1 MTPKTASLTDV
12 RDPHGRVIPT
22 TIPTPSS
29 VAPVA
34 ERVRQAIAHELHT
47 EAEVNRLAKALTDAP
62 NNDARAAMA
71 DPSAPRT
78 EPALKAELEE
88 AQAAYFAAQQTVK
101 SVRREQ
107 HAAILEACPAWI
119 DELLGGISDDRDA
132 ALALI
137 DQVDQAFRA
146 LARRE
151 QLITLLQQIQN
162 GDQVWDWQDTVNRVA
177 DKQRG
182 KAATSIGNS
191 VAAIGGLP
199 AGLQSRDL
207 MLEALRHHASV
218 VADGLNPEAVRGSI
232 LRQNVTAA

>member
-1 MTPKTASLTDV
+1 MTPKTAPLTDV
-12 RDPHGRVIPT
+12 HDPHGRVIPPF
-22 TIPTPSS
+22 IPTPPN

-34 ERVRQAIAHELHT
+34 ERVRQAVAHDLHT
-47 EAEVNRLAKALTDAP
+47 EAEVNRLAKALTAAP

-119 DELLGGISDDRDA
+119 SGLLDGISDDRDA
-132 ALALI
+132 IIAAIEQL
-137 DQVDQAFRA
+137 DEAFRA

-151 QLITLLQQIQN
+151 EIIEILQRIQN
-162 GDQVWDWQDTVNRVA
+162 GDGIWEYQQTIDRVT
-177 DKQRG
+177 DRQRV
-182 KAATSIGNS
+182 KAAARIERTVESIR
-191 VAAIGGLP
+191 GLP
-199 AGLQSRDL
+199 ADLSDRPL
-207 MLEALRHHASV
+207 MLEALRWHASV
-218 VADGLNPEAVRGSI
+218 VADGKNPEAVRGSI